1 MEYGEPLSYHYCIPY
16 WTDFKNQ
23 YYTITEVE
31 NLQENND
38 LGFKIFIPKKTED
51 VLERL
56 YGKDWRIENQKFLY

>member
-1 MEYGEPLSYHYCIPY
+1 M
-16 WTDFKNQ
+16 
-23 YYTITEVE
+23 EVE